1 MSSRDGA
8 PLRLATRSSPQ
19 ATAQANAI
27 RAQLV
32 EAGIAAELVFVDTEG
47 DRTQAAQVPL
57 HSIGGLGVFTREIQT
72 AVVDGRADAAVHSA
86 KDLPTD
92 THPALCIAAIGAR
105 RDARDA
111 LIGARR
117 NTLADGAT
125 VATGSVRRRAQL
137 HEVRPDLH
145 FVELRGNIGTRLDRI
160 PAGGAIVMAVAAL
173 QILELSDRIDE
184 VLDPEYFVPA
194 VGQGAVAVECRVDD
208 HATRDALAT
217 VNDPATYD
225 AVSVERAWLGE
236 LGSGCS
242 SPVGAHVVDGTL
254 WAFLAGDTGVQR
266 RQIDLVGDPRV
277 DRAAAATLASA
288 MRDAAMV
295 R

>member
-8 PLRLATRSSPQ
+8 PLRLATRSSSQ
-19 ATAQANAI
+19 ATAQADAI
-27 RAQLV
+27 RAQLLDV
-32 EAGIAAELVFVDTEG
+32 GIAAELVFVDTEG
-47 DRTQAAQVPL
+47 DRTQAADVPL
-57 HSIGGLGVFTREIQT
+57 HSIGGLGVFTREIQN
-72 AVVDGRADAAVHSA
+72 AVLDGRADAAVHSA
-86 KDLPTD
+86 KDLPTE
-92 THPALCIAAIGAR
+92 THPELCIAAIGVR

-117 NTLADGAT
+117 DTLAEGAT

-145 FVELRGNIGTRLDRI
+145 VIELRGNIDTRLDRI
-160 PAGGAIVMAVAAL
+160 PNGGAIVMAVAAL

-184 VLDPEYFVPA
+184 VLDLEHFVPA
-194 VGQGAVAVECRVDD
+194 VGQGAVAVECRADD
-208 HATRDALAT
+208 HVARAALAS

-242 SPVGAHVVDGTL
+242 SPVGAHVVDATL

-266 RQIDLVGDPRV
+266 RQIDLVGDASV
-277 DRAAAATLASA
+277 DQAAASALASA
-288 MRDAAMV
+288 MRDAAIA